1 MLLKLILILVIAST
15 SYTVAVF
22 QAPEIADQIGAMVWL
37 EELNQ
42 KIRDGK
48 NTYDTVVTDIPSKT
62 DLLDTYSWALGDA
75 KDLTSDLK
83 DKIDLT
89 KDKIDTVRGTLWEAE
104 QKYNDIKQ
112 TVDDTKEF
120 IDTTTQKIDQVKWTL
135 EQVSEI
141 SNKIWEVTEVFS
153 SSWSSN

>member
-1 MLLKLILILVIAST
+1 MILKLILLLLIAST

-22 QAPEIADQIGAMVWL
+22 QAPELADKVWAMVWL
-37 EELNQ
+37 EEINQ

-62 DLLDTYSWALGDA
+62 DFLDTYSGALNDA
-75 KDLTSDLK
+75 KNLKNDLK
-83 DKIDLT
+83 NKVDTTKNKID
-89 KDKIDTVRGTLWEAE
+89 DVRWTLSEAE

-112 TVDDTKEF
+112 TVEDTKEF
-120 IDTTTQKIDQVKWTL
+120 IDTTTEKIEEVKWTL
-135 EQVSEI
+135 EQVWEI

-153 SSWSSN
+153 SSWASN

>member
-1 MLLKLILILVIAST
+1 MFIKLILLAVIVCT

-22 QAPEIADQIGAMVWL
+22 QVPEVADKLWSMVWL
-37 EELNQ
+37 EELNE

-62 DLLDTYSWALGDA
+62 DLLDTYSWALNDA
-75 KDLTSDLK
+75 KDLTNDLK
-83 DKIDLT
+83 NKVDITKNKID
-89 KDKIDTVRGTLWEAE
+89 DVRWTLGEAE

-112 TVDDTKEF
+112 TVEDTKEF
-120 IDTTTQKIDQVKWTL
+120 IDTTTQKIDEVKWTL

-141 SNKIWEVTEVFS
+141 SDKIWEVTEVFS